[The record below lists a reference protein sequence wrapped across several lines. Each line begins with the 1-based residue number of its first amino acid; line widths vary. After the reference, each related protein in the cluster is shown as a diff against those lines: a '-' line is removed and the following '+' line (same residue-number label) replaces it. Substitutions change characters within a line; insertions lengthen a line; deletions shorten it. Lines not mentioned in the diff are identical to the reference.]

1 MSCKTR
7 YVWDKIRA
15 SKTCAPDLK
24 KKNCRT
30 FPWQKHCT
38 QEGRQ
43 VNYVRHDKINETD
56 DRNDHQPLA
65 QSQNYWKTVNW
76 SWRQQVFQNYSA
88 ACKIASSGKHSG
100 SVRTIQFLSSNH
112 FGENHPK
119 SLDRA
124 LQKRL
129 PGKKYSL
136 KKRLSEIKFHDRETT
151 FQQRNKYA
159 SVNYHSL
166 LYKIKCRPT
175 LSSLKEIIKGRCHF
189 IQNKQHLKELF
200 RTGIL

>member
-24 KKNCRT
+24 KTCRIV
-30 FPWQKHCT
+30 PWQKHCT
-38 QEGRQ
+38 QEGWQ
-43 VNYVRHDKINETD
+43 VNYVRHDKINKTD

-65 QSQNYWKTVNW
+65 QSQNYGKTVNW
-76 SWRQQVFQNYSA
+76 SLRQQVFQNYSA

-124 LQKRL
+124 WR
-129 PGKKYSL
+129 KKATRQNVQFEKASL
-136 KKRLSEIKFHDRETT
+136 WDYIRRQGNNFSTEKQIYECK
-151 FQQRNKYA
+151 
-159 SVNYHSL
+159 L
-166 LYKIKCRPT
+166 L
-175 LSSLKEIIKGRCHF
+175 LF
-189 IQNKQHLKELF
+189 VIQN
-200 RTGIL
+200 

>member
-1 MSCKTR
+1 M
-7 YVWDKIRA
+7 
-15 SKTCAPDLK
+15 
-24 KKNCRT
+24 
-30 FPWQKHCT
+30 
-38 QEGRQ
+38 
-43 VNYVRHDKINETD
+43 
-56 DRNDHQPLA
+56 
-65 QSQNYWKTVNW
+65 
-76 SWRQQVFQNYSA
+76 FQNYSA

-100 SVRTIQFLSSNH
+100 SVRTIKFLSSNH

-124 LQKRL
+124 WQKRL
-129 PGKKYSL
+129 PGKKYTL

-166 LYKIKCRPT
+166 LYKIKCRRT

-200 RTGIL
+200 KTGILLFPNLAEFRDTAPLGSLPSYLITRKTFPQCFSENKRF